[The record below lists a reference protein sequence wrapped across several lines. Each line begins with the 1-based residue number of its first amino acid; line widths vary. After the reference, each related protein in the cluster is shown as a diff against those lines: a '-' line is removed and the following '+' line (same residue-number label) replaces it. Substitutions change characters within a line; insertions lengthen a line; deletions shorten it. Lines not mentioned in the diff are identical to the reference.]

1 MADEIKFEEI
11 DPAGDLEV
19 LMEGIDEIPPAD
31 LTPPDPVFKDLT
43 KEQIIE
49 KVRLERDALQQTK
62 AAADNSAALNQVL
75 KELKDRP
82 SMPQQAA
89 APPPMTEAEFKAK
102 FNEKFYDN
110 PYDTMLEFQQKKLGP
125 EVQRI
130 MFQNMQ
136 LARKLAAL
144 DPDKKDT
151 FALYGAEIDDY
162 VARLPA
168 EAKLYDPDIFAKA
181 HDAVISRH
189 VNEIVERKVREAVKG
204 TTTPPPS
211 QQAAFSERGS
221 APRPSPGSR
230 TTIVLTRTEQEW
242 AKSHMMS
249 KEAAGGYFLRHPE
262 KRMK

>member
-1 MADEIKFEEI
+1 MSDEIKFEEV
-11 DPAGDLEV
+11 DPTGDLEV
-19 LMEGIDEIPPAD
+19 LMEGVDEIPQVET
-31 LTPPDPVFKDLT
+31 TPVDPEFKDLT
-43 KEQIIE
+43 RDEIIE
-49 KVRLERDALQQTK
+49 RVRKEREALQKTK
-62 AAADNSAALNQVL
+62 AEADNSAALNQVL
-75 KELKDRP
+75 KELKDRQVA
-82 SMPQQAA
+82 PQQPAG
-89 APPPMTEAEFKAK
+89 PPPQTEAEFKAK

-110 PYDTMLEFQQKKLGP
+110 PYDTMMEFQQKKLGP

-162 VARLPA
+162 VARLPP
-168 EAKLYDPDIFAKA
+168 EAKLYDPDIYSKA

-204 TTTPPPS
+204 PSVGPTP
-211 QQAAFSERGS
+211 QAGFTERGS
-221 APRPSPGSR
+221 APRPSGGPR
-230 TTIVLTRTEQEW
+230 QTIVLTRTEQEW
-242 AKSHMMS
+242 ARARMMS